1 MCSPAHSFTIHHDP
15 MKVKI
20 TKEITL
26 LEHMLA
32 ELQTASKTTAKQK
45 IVHGNVRV
53 NGRMVTNPST
63 MLKAGDAVEYVKQ
76 VVKINKI
83 KPPYQVLFEDE
94 SILVA
99 VKPAGLL
106 TIGDRGLGGSSF
118 YQMMQAYV
126 KENSKGRERL
136 FVVHRLDREVSG
148 ILLFAKSEKLQEEIK
163 EHWMDTKKLYYALVE
178 GQPKEDKGTIR
189 SWLVEGHDQKVY
201 SVQVQEGAKLGI
213 THYRVMDR
221 TPDYALLEVE
231 LETGRKNQIRV
242 HLSEMDCPVVGDRR
256 YGADATYERRIRLH
270 AYYLSIRH
278 PLTGNLIDF
287 KSKMPKGFLE
297 LKPGDEKYK

>member
-1 MCSPAHSFTIHHDP
+1 

-20 TKEITL
+20 TKEISL
-26 LEHMLA
+26 LEHMLE
-32 ELQTASKTTAKQK
+32 ELQSASKTTVKNK

-53 NGRMVTNPST
+53 NGKMVTNPAA

-76 VVKINKI
+76 AVKINKV
-83 KPPYQVLFEDE
+83 KPPYQVLFEDDA
-94 SILVA
+94 ILVA

-106 TIGDRGLGGSSF
+106 TIGDRGLGGTSF
-118 YQMMQAYV
+118 YQQMAAYV
-126 KENSKGRERL
+126 KENSKGKERL

-163 EHWMDTKKLYYALVE
+163 NHWMDTKKLYYALVE

-189 SWLVEGHDQKVY
+189 SWLVEGRDQKVY
-201 SVQVQEGAKLGI
+201 SVKVEEGAKLGI

-242 HLSEMDCPVVGDRR
+242 HLSEMQCPVVGDRR

-270 AYYLSIRH
+270 AFYLSIRH
-278 PLTGNLIDF
+278 PVTGKLIDF

-297 LKPGDEKYK
+297 LKPADEKYK

>member
-1 MCSPAHSFTIHHDP
+1 

-106 TIGDRGLGGSSF
+106 TIGDRGLGGTSF

>member
-1 MCSPAHSFTIHHDP
+1 

-20 TKEITL
+20 TKETSLLNHL
-26 LEHMLA
+26 LE
-32 ELQTASKTTAKQK
+32 ELQTASKTTVKNK

-53 NGRMVTNPST
+53 NGKMVTNPAVI
-63 MLKAGDAVEYVKQ
+63 LKVGDAVEYVKQ
-76 VVKINKI
+76 AVKINKI
-83 KPPYQVLFEDE
+83 KPPYQVLFEDDA
-94 SILVA
+94 ILVA

-106 TIGDRGLGGSSF
+106 TIGDRGLGGTSF
-118 YQMMQAYV
+118 YQQMQAYV
-126 KENSKGRERL
+126 KENSKGKERL

-148 ILLFAKSEKLQEEIK
+148 ILLFAKSEKLQEEVK
-163 EHWMDTKKLYYALVE
+163 NHWMDTKKLYYALVE

-189 SWLVEGHDQKVY
+189 TWLVEGRDQRVY
-201 SVQVQEGAKLGI
+201 SVPVQEGAKLGI

-242 HLSEMDCPVVGDRR
+242 HLSEMGCPVVGDRR
-256 YGADATYERRIRLH
+256 YGADAQYERRIRLH
-270 AYYLSIRH
+270 AFYLSIRH
-278 PLTGNLIDF
+278 PVTGNLIDF
-287 KSKMPKGFLE
+287 KSKMPKGFIE

>member
-1 MCSPAHSFTIHHDP
+1 

-20 TKEITL
+20 TKGTSL
-26 LEHMLA
+26 LEHMIR
-32 ELQTASKTTAKQK
+32 ELQTASKTTVKQR
-45 IVHGNVRV
+45 IAHGNVRV
-53 NGRMVTNPST
+53 NGRMVTNPAA
-63 MLKAGDAVEYVKQ
+63 MLKPGDSVEYVRQ
-76 VVKINKI
+76 VVKISKI
-83 KPPYQVLFEDE
+83 KPPYQVLFEDDA
-94 SILVA
+94 ILVA

-106 TIGDRGLGGSSF
+106 TIGDRGLGGTSF
-118 YQMMQAYV
+118 YQQMQAYV

-136 FVVHRLDREVSG
+136 FIVHRLDREVSG

-163 EHWMDTKKLYYALVE
+163 DHWMDTKKLYYALVE

-189 SWLVEGHDQKVY
+189 SWLAEGHDQKVY
-201 SVQVQEGAKLGI
+201 SVKVREGAKLGI

-242 HLSEMDCPVVGDRR
+242 HLSEMGCPVVGDRR
-256 YGADATYERRIRLH
+256 YGADSQYERRIRLH
-270 AYYLSIRH
+270 AFYLSIRH
-278 PLTGNLIDF
+278 PVTGALIDF
-287 KSKMPKGFLE
+287 KSKMPKGFIE